1 MKNLNACKN
10 CHLLSEK
17 TICPLCS
24 VPTSKRWR
32 GYVIIRNP
40 STSQIA
46 KKMNINKPG
55 KYALKVR

>member
-10 CHLLSEK
+10 CHALTKE
-17 TICPLCS
+17 TVCPNCA

-32 GYVIIRNP
+32 GYVVIRDPVN
-40 STSQIA
+40 SQIA
-46 KKMNINKPG
+46 EKMNIKKPG